1 MKTPEALTGK
11 QRRHLRALGHHLEP
25 IVQLGKQG
33 LTDGA
38 ERAIDVA
45 LEHHELVKIKLLTEC
60 PEQRDELAERLS
72 PRVSAQVA
80 QTLGRTILL
89 YRRHPK
95 KPVISLPKG

>member
-1 MKTPEALTGK
+1 MKTPQTLTGK
-11 QRRHLRALGHHLEP
+11 QRRHLRALAHHLDP

-33 LTDGA
+33 LTSGA
-38 ERAIDVA
+38 ERAIDEA

-60 PEQRDELAERLS
+60 PESRDELAEKLS
-72 PRVSAQVA
+72 PRVSAAIA

-95 KPVISLPKG
+95 KPVITLPKD